1 MAETLIKVENLS
13 KKFCLDLKTSLWYGF
28 RDIGREVMGQ
38 GDVSRDFLRKGEF
51 WAVRDISFEVRRGE
65 CLGLIG
71 RNGAG
76 KSTLLKMLNGLIRP
90 DTGRIELMG
99 RVGALIEL
107 GSGFNPILTGRE
119 NIYINASVLGLTREE
134 INLKFEEIVAFSE
147 IGEFLDTPV
156 QYYSSGMKVR
166 LGFAVAA
173 HVEPDV
179 LLIDE
184 VLAVGDMGFVL
195 KCFNKMDEL
204 MQKTAMIFVSHNMP
218 QVSRICNEVIVLTKG
233 KVYMRSNEVSEGI
246 SAYYDLFDLKP
257 VDFIGNNQASL
268 DAIWLTSGKNDSRS
282 DSSFEIRHG
291 DPLEVHLDLN
301 FKTPLHLPSISL
313 MFYDKEQRNFGEVFN
328 FRDAINLEH
337 AEGRF
342 SFVARFR
349 EIQMGQGVFSITI
362 GLSDVSG
369 GIRRSVF
376 RRQSAI
382 YFRVKSA
389 RHGWAPMQFTPEWQ
403 LNP

>member
-1 MAETLIKVENLS
+1 MSDALIKVENLS
-13 KKFCLDLKTSLWYGF
+13 KKFCLDLKTSLWYGLK
-28 RDIGREVMGQ
+28 DISHEVWGRRQ
-38 GDVSRDFLRKGEF
+38 VSRNMLRKGEF
-51 WAVRDISFEVRRGE
+51 WAVRDISFEVKRGE

-90 DTGRIELMG
+90 DTGRIELYG

-119 NIYINASVLGLTREE
+119 NIYINASVLGLSREE
-134 INLKFEEIVAFSE
+134 INRKFDDIVDFSE

-173 HVEPDV
+173 HVEPDI

-204 MQKTAMIFVSHNMP
+204 MQQTAMIFVSHNMP
-218 QVSRICNEVIVLTKG
+218 QVSRICSEVIVLSKG
-233 KVYMRSNEVSEGI
+233 MTHFRSTEVSEGI

-257 VDFIGNNQASL
+257 VDFTGNDQASL
-268 DAIWLTSGKNDSRS
+268 DAIWLTSGEKDSRM
-282 DSSFEIRHG
+282 DPSFEINHG
-291 DPLEVHLDLN
+291 DPLEVHLAIT
-301 FKTPLHLPSISL
+301 FKKPMHLPSVSL

-328 FRDAINLEH
+328 FRDSIKLHH
-337 AEGRF
+337 AEGSF
-342 SFVARFR
+342 SMTARFR
-349 EIQMGQGVFSITI
+349 EIQMGQGVFSITV
-362 GLSDVSG
+362 GLSDFTG
-369 GIRRSVF
+369 NIRRSVF
-376 RRQSAI
+376 RIQSAI
-382 YFRVKSA
+382 YFRVRSA
-389 RHGWAPMQFTPEWQ
+389 RHGWAPMQFTPDWT